1 MPDVIAYYETEFLY
15 QENMVKILNIRRE
28 ILSSLTLG
36 KSSKS
41 LKCLMENADI
51 LKNTSDELR
60 DTLISLSARNTTAIM
75 KGESI

>member
-51 LKNTSDELR
+51 LKNTSNELR
-60 DTLISLSARNTTAIM
+60 DTLISLSARNTTGIM